1 MNALKAKRNIA
12 ARSTADLCGLFERT
26 NKKEYSQAVAVV
38 RGLLMDEIE
47 ERNPQGFAK
56 WLEEYAPDNELKN
69 YVL

>member
-12 ARSTADLCGLFERT
+12 ARSTIDLCDLFERT
-26 NKKEYSQAVAVV
+26 NKKEYSQTVAIV

-56 WLEEYAPDNELKN
+56 WLEEYAPDNKLKN